1 MALPK
6 AARTAALMASP
17 DDAEAAFYEAMQQGD
32 LARMDAVWAD
42 EDEVACVHP
51 GGVRVVGPG
60 AVRASFEALFANGV
74 VDVVAHHVRRLLLG
88 NVAVHHVLERVRV
101 STEDRNPFGY
111 VLATNVYSHTP
122 QGWRMVLHHG
132 SPGHTGEVQEII
144 ESHPPGTLH

>member
-1 MALPK
+1 MAQPK

-32 LARMDAVWAD
+32 VARMDAVWPTKTTWLRAPRRC
-42 EDEVACVHP
+42 A
-51 GGVRVVGPG
+51 RVGPG

-101 STEDRNPFGY
+101 SAEDSDPFGY

-122 QGWRMVLHHG
+122 PRAGAWWLHHG
-132 SPGHTGEVQEII
+132 SPGHTGEVQEIA
-144 ESHPPGTLH
+144 EARPTGMLH